1 MNDILSALHWRY
13 ATKQF
18 DPQRKLTPEQLRTL
32 TESARLAPSSYG
44 LQPWKF
50 VVVSNAAVRQQLRAH
65 AYDQPQITDASH
77 LIVLCSL
84 DTLTADYVRHFVDEV
99 AAQRSTP
106 REQLADYE
114 QMLVDFVTS
123 LTPEE
128 ARAWMQK
135 QVYIALGTLLTAA
148 AVQQIDAC
156 PMEGFEPEKF
166 DEVLQLH
173 EHGVRSAVLCTLGFR
188 MPTDSAAQRQKVRL
202 PHDEVYISVL

>member
-18 DPQRKLTPEQLRTL
+18 DPQRKLTPEQLHIL
-32 TESARLAPSSYG
+32 TESARLSPSSYG

-50 VVVSNAAVRQQLRAH
+50 VVVSNAEVRQQLRAH

-84 DTLTADYVRHFVDEV
+84 DTLTVDYVRHFVDEV
-99 AAQRSTP
+99 AAQRNTP
-106 REQLADYE
+106 REQLMDYE

-148 AVQQIDAC
+148 AVEQIDAC

-173 EHGVRSAVLCTLGFR
+173 QYGARSAVLCALGFR
-188 MPTDSAAQRQKVRL
+188 MPADSAAQRQKVRL
-202 PHDEVYISVL
+202 PNEETLLSVS